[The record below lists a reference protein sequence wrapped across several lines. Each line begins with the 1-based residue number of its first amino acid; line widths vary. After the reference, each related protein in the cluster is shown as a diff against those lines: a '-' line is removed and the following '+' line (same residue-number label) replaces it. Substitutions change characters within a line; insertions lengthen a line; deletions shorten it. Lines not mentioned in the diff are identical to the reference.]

1 MDDDDVHEH
10 DDSDLFEHVSQVF
23 IQVLCILC
31 SIIHGLG
38 VLSND
43 PKVLIDMESNE
54 NESNDS

>member
-1 MDDDDVHEH
+1 MNKTLFQDEMDDDDVHEH

-38 VLSND
+38 DL
-43 PKVLIDMESNE
+43 EQ
-54 NESNDS
+54 